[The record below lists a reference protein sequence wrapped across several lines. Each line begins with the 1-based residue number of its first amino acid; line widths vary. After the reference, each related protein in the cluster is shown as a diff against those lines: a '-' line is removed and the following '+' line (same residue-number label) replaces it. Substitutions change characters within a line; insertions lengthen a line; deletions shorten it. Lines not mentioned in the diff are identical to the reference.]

1 MKDKPKHSPASLGFG
16 IAPASMESPDR
27 RGKTT
32 PLAPGKPKILIV
44 DPDLALRRL
53 MEARLGTSDYE
64 IQSVEGAQ
72 AALDAGVRNRPNLVI
87 TDLRLQDMDGIA
99 FLKELKS
106 RWPLLS
112 VIVLTAHG
120 TIPEAVQAT
129 QCGAFGYLVKPIER
143 EEFLGQV
150 QRAISASTFNPD
162 GIDLR
167 AEFVSRNQLMQDRL
181 SIANRAAGCDVP
193 VLLTGENGTGKE
205 LLARAIH
212 AASPRRHQPFVKV
225 ACKGRAADDLCIDL
239 LGGDSQGRPT
249 GPQKSALQ
257 RAQGGSLLIEEIGDL
272 PTDLQVALARALANP
287 AQPSTQP
294 LRFNTAT
301 TPRSDSVDEPGSD
314 SSAFRDAPRDAPR
327 DARLICTTSSD
338 LQSLADCG
346 VFFRDLLNLI
356 NILPIEIPP
365 LGRRREDIPL
375 LVSHFLEQAT
385 EEGGKTKIYSP
396 QAIELLATT
405 DWPGNVR
412 QLFELVKQHVAL
424 SHGKIMSREFV
435 QRTLSQQSPS
445 LPAYDEARDQ
455 FSRDFLAENLQRAG
469 GNVTKAARLAKR
481 SRTDFYKLLAR
492 HRLDAEDFKE
502 PGAAE
507 PAEKLKSK

>member
-1 MKDKPKHSPASLGFG
+1 MKDKPKHSAASLGFG
-16 IAPASMESPDR
+16 ISREVPESPDR
-27 RGKTT
+27 RGRTALLS
-32 PLAPGKPKILIV
+32 PRKPKILIV
-44 DPDLALRRL
+44 DPDPALRRL
-53 MEARLGTSDYE
+53 MEARLGSSDYE
-64 IQSVEGAQ
+64 VQSAENAQ
-72 AALDAGVRNRPNLVI
+72 TALDAGVRNRPNLVI
-87 TDLRLQDMDGIA
+87 TDLHLPDMDGIV

-129 QCGAFGYLVKPIER
+129 QSGAFGYLVKPIER

-162 GIDLR
+162 DLDLR
-167 AEFVSRNQLMQDRL
+167 AKFVSRNQLMQDRL
-181 SIANRAAGCDVP
+181 SIANRAASSDVP

-212 AASPRRHQPFVKV
+212 AASPRRDAPFIAVV
-225 ACKGRAADDLCIDL
+225 CKDRAPEELRAEL
-239 LGGDSQGRPT
+239 LGSDSQEA
-249 GPQKSALQ
+249 ALE
-257 RAQGGSLLIEEIGDL
+257 RAQSGTLLLFEVGDL
-272 PTDLQVALARALANP
+272 PSDLQVALARALANR
-287 AQPSTQP
+287 S
-294 LRFNTAT
+294 NN
-301 TPRSDSVDEPGSD
+301 PRVE
-314 SSAFRDAPRDAPR
+314 
-327 DARLICTTSSD
+327 ARLICTTSHD
-338 LQSLADCG
+338 LQTLADSG
-346 VFFRDLLNLI
+346 AYYRDLLHLI

-385 EEGGKTKIYSP
+385 EAGGKTKIYSP

-424 SHGKIMSREFV
+424 SHGKIMSKEFV
-435 QRTLSQQSPS
+435 QRTLGEQSTS
-445 LPAYDEARDQ
+445 LPAYDEARDK
-455 FSRDFLAENLQRAG
+455 FSRDFLADNLQRAG

-502 PGAAE
+502 PGAGQAT
-507 PAEKLKSK
+507 AKSKVK

>member
-1 MKDKPKHSPASLGFG
+1 MKDTPKHSSASLGFG
-16 IAPASMESPDR
+16 IAREASESQDR
-27 RGKTT
+27 RART
-32 PLAPGKPKILIV
+32 LSARKPKILIV
-44 DPDLALRRL
+44 DPDPALCRL

-64 IQSVEGAQ
+64 VQSVSSAQ
-72 AALDAGVRNRPNLVI
+72 AALDAGVRSRPNLVI
-87 TDLRLQDMDGIA
+87 TDLHLQDMDGIV

-162 GIDLR
+162 DIDLR
-167 AEFVSRNQLMQDRL
+167 AKFVSRNQLMQDRL
-181 SIANRAAGCDVP
+181 SIANRAASCDVP

-212 AASPRRHQPFVKV
+212 AASPRRNAPFVAV
-225 ACKGRAADDLCIDL
+225 ICKGRAPEELRADL
-239 LGGDSQGRPT
+239 LGSGSQ
-249 GPQKSALQ
+249 KAALQ
-257 RAQGGSLLIEEIGDL
+257 RAQGGTLLLFEVGDL
-272 PTDLQVALARALANP
+272 PSDMQVALARELANRLP
-287 AQPSTQP
+287 
-294 LRFNTAT
+294 
-301 TPRSDSVDEPGSD
+301 TPRV
-314 SSAFRDAPRDAPR
+314 
-327 DARLICTTSSD
+327 DARLICTASQD
-338 LQSLADCG
+338 LEALADCG
-346 VFFRDLLNLI
+346 VFYRDLLHLI

-385 EEGGKTKIYSP
+385 EAGGQTKIYSP

-424 SHGKIMSREFV
+424 SHGKIMSKEFV
-435 QRTLSQQSPS
+435 QRTLGEQSSS
-445 LPAYDEARDQ
+445 LPAYDEAREK
-455 FSRDFLAENLQRAG
+455 FSRDYLADHLQRAG

-492 HRLDAEDFKE
+492 HRLDADDFKE
-502 PGAAE
+502 PGAGQSLA
-507 PAEKLKSK
+507 KSKFK

>member
-1 MKDKPKHSPASLGFG
+1 MKDNPKHSAASLGFG
-16 IAPASMESPDR
+16 IAREAPESPDR

-32 PLAPGKPKILIV
+32 PLAARKPKILIV
-44 DPDLALRRL
+44 DPDPALRRL

-64 IQSVEGAQ
+64 VQSVDGAQ

-87 TDLRLQDMDGIA
+87 TDLRLKDVDGIG

-106 RWPLLS
+106 RWPLMS

-150 QRAISASTFNPD
+150 QRAICASTFNPND
-162 GIDLR
+162 VDLR
-167 AEFVSRNQLMQDRL
+167 AKFVSRNQLMQDRM
-181 SIANRAAGCDVP
+181 SIANRAASCDVP

-212 AASPRRHQPFVKV
+212 AASQRRNQPFVVV
-225 ACKGRAADDLCIDL
+225 ACKGRAPEVLRADL
-239 LGGDSQGRPT
+239 LGNDAQEA
-249 GPQKSALQ
+249 ALL
-257 RAQGGSLLIEEIGDL
+257 RAQGGTLLLDEVGEL
-272 PTDLQVALARALANP
+272 PSDLQVALARALANR
-287 AQPSTQP
+287 ST
-294 LRFNTAT
+294 
-301 TPRSDSVDEPGSD
+301 GS
-314 SSAFRDAPRDAPR
+314 RG
-327 DARLICTTSSD
+327 DARLICTTSRE
-338 LQSLADCG
+338 LQTLADCG
-346 VFFRDLLNLI
+346 VFYRDLLYLI

-385 EEGGKTKIYSP
+385 EAGGKTKIYSP

-435 QRTLSQQSPS
+435 QRTLGEASPS
-445 LPAYDEARDQ
+445 LPAYDEARDK
-455 FSRDFLAENLQRAG
+455 FSRDFLADNLQRAG

-502 PGAAE
+502 PGTGEAA
-507 PAEKLKSK
+507 PKSKLK